1 MQTLP
6 ADQILDGLST
16 AVLLVEL
23 DGSAHY
29 VNGAAQILLA
39 TSAERVRGR
48 RTDEL
53 LGIGAP
59 LQAALAATGES
70 RSTTLREL
78 TLKQSID
85 GHALVVDCT
94 VSPFGW
100 IGDRELALVELV
112 RVDHLSRFTLETRSQ
127 ERHAV
132 STMLIDRL
140 AHEIKNPLGGL
151 RGAAQLLDRELPDRE
166 SREYTRIIMHEAD
179 RLSALVDRM
188 TGPFT
193 AREKTCF
200 NLHAVLEHVRKL
212 TLADVQEGLTF
223 TRDYDPSLPEI
234 MGDREQMIQAVLNIV
249 RNGVQA
255 MDGRGEIGLLTRI
268 RRQFTLGNRLYRHVL
283 EARISDNGP
292 GIPADIRDNVF
303 FPMVSG
309 RSGGAGLG
317 LSLAQDIVS
326 RHGGA
331 IECMSQPGDT
341 RFSLYLPVEEPS

>member
-1 MQTLP
+1 METLP
-6 ADQILDGLST
+6 ADQILDSLTT

-23 DGSAHY
+23 DGTVHY
-29 VNGAAQILLA
+29 VNGAAQMVLA

-70 RSTTLREL
+70 RTTTLREL
-78 TLKQSID
+78 TLKQIID

-94 VSPFGW
+94 VSPFGRV
-100 IGDRELALVELV
+100 GDRELALVELV
-112 RVDHLSRFTLETRSQ
+112 RVDQLSRFTVDARSQ

-140 AHEIKNPLGGL
+140 AHEIKNPLSGL

-166 SREYTRIIMHEAD
+166 SREYTRIIIHEAD

-188 TGPFT
+188 TGPFR
-193 AREKTCF
+193 AHEKTSF
-200 NLHAVLEHVRKL
+200 NLHAVLEHVRRL

-223 TRDYDPSLPEI
+223 RRDYDPSIPEI
-234 MGDREQMIQAVLNIV
+234 KGDREQLIQAVLNVV
-249 RNGVQA
+249 RNAVQA
-255 MDGRGEIGLLTRI
+255 IDGRGEIGLLTRI
-268 RRQFTLGNRLYRHVL
+268 RRQFTLGNRCHRYVL

-292 GIPADIRDNVF
+292 GIPADIRENVF

-309 RSGGAGLG
+309 RAGGTGLG
-317 LSLAQDIVS
+317 LSIAQEILS
-326 RHGGA
+326 RHGGV
-331 IECMSQPGDT
+331 IECISQPGDT
-341 RFSLYLPVEEPS
+341 RFSLYLPVEEQS